1 MLKKIITV
9 FAVAIIGVLVF
20 AANKPDT
27 FRYQRSI
34 TINAPAEK
42 IFPLINDYPSWP
54 SWSPYEN
61 KDPAMKRTMS
71 GPKGGVGAIYEWD
84 GNNQVGQG
92 RMETVEVTAPSKIV
106 IKLDFFKPFEAH
118 NTAEFSLEPQG
129 ASTKVTWA
137 MFGPNNYI
145 GKVMSLMIDCDKM
158 VGNDFEVGLLNL
170 KAVAEK

>member
-1 MLKKIITV
+1 MLMKIIAV

-20 AANKPDT
+20 AASKPDT

-42 IFPLINDYPSWP
+42 IFTLINDYPSWP
-54 SWSPYEN
+54 SWSPYEK

-71 GPKGGVGAIYEWD
+71 GPKSGVGAIYEWD

-158 VGNDFEVGLLNL
+158 VGNDFELGLMNL
-170 KAVAEK
+170 KDVAEK